1 MEVLSIPIALILLSG
16 LWFIIFP
23 KVFKRSVEPKKEGW
37 PSATKRKELDF
48 LLSVDDDIKLN

>member
-1 MEVLSIPIALILLSG
+1 MLNIPTILILLSG

-23 KVFKRSVEPKKEGW
+23 KVFKRIVEPKKEGW